1 MKSCNLDYNDKTA
14 DCKRDNDR
22 NGAIDVVD
30 KEWIEHGDGWMAFMA
45 ATRLDSNKK
54 VIHLLLSVCRALGAL
69 FANTPYK
76 KQQHRYPMAQEKQ

>member
-30 KEWIEHGDGWMAFMA
+30 KEWIEHGDG
-45 ATRLDSNKK
+45 
-54 VIHLLLSVCRALGAL
+54 
-69 FANTPYK
+69 
-76 KQQHRYPMAQEKQ
+76 